1 MNEIEIRG
9 VIVPDDEKWIY
20 DWYGISATSPE
31 AVRDVLTTA
40 NGEDVTVILN
50 SGGGDVTSGQEI
62 YTLLR
67 EYTGHVLIKIYS
79 LAASAAAVVAA
90 SRESEISPAGQLM
103 IHNVSTRAQGD
114 YRDMEHAAEVLRN
127 SNAALASAFVAKTG
141 KTEAEILA
149 LMDHET
155 WYTAQQAVEAGFVD
169 RIMTGNSQTL
179 DKPLQLAASF
189 GSGLLPANTIEYA
202 KTHFAKNN
210 AQAKARAEYDYM
222 IMEGK
227 AK

>member
-9 VIVPDDEKWIY
+9 VIVPDDELWIY
-20 DWYGISATSPE
+20 AWYGITATSPKN
-31 AVRDVLTTA
+31 VRDMLKTA
-40 NGEDVTVILN
+40 NGANVTVIIN
-50 SGGGDVTSGQEI
+50 SGGGDVTSGQEM
-62 YTLLR
+62 YTALR
-67 EYTGHVLIKIYS
+67 EYSGNVLIRIQS
-79 LAASAAAVVAA
+79 MAASAAAVVAMA
-90 SRESEISPAGQLM
+90 RESEMSPVAQLM

-141 KTEAEILA
+141 KTEEEIQA

-155 WYTAQQAVEAGFVD
+155 WYTAQQAVDAGFVD
-169 RIMTGNSQTL
+169 RIMTGNSQAAN
-179 DKPLQLAASF
+179 KPLQLAASF

-210 AQAKARAEYDYM
+210 AQAQARAEYDYM